1 MLDLL
6 NNDNDDL
13 LGERIDQL
21 FLTAKDLFET
31 IIDEFS
37 EEERDFIVSFF
48 DSEEYQYE
56 IVDVN
61 QDSWVDFS
69 KEIADCS
76 ADDLIEIR
84 FSSPE
89 QSDIFVFS
97 VLVVEDQNLYFKW
110 LVPEEDYGN

>member
-84 FSSPE
+84 FSNP
-89 QSDIFVFS
+89 DFLMIS
-97 VLVVEDQNLYFKW
+97 VLFPGVLSVFPGFVQLQTNRSY
-110 LVPEEDYGN
+110 